1 MTKSA
6 ISHSS
11 VSRNTVPTGFH
22 GVLSTST
29 REVGV
34 TAASSASR
42 VSTKRSCMIGARTG
56 WMMPPASRIGD

>member
-6 ISHSS
+6 MSHSS

-29 REVGV
+29 RELGV
-34 TAASSASR
+34 AADSSASR
-42 VSTKRSCMIGARTG
+42 VRTNRSCMIGARTG
-56 WMMPPASRIGD
+56 WMTPPAMRIGD